1 MNHILYA
8 TDGSG
13 ASREAIPMIID
24 LLTRWTE
31 ANLTVL
37 YVSTA
42 YHDPLY
48 AGSIPGVPT
57 IAEPE
62 YNEEIVT
69 TIKKE
74 IVGDAFSSFQARVN
88 FQQRVGYPAAVICEF
103 AKEQSADLIVMGSH
117 GRGALDRL
125 LIGSVSHG
133 VLNRSHVPV
142 LVVR

>member
-8 TDGSG
+8 TDGSS
-13 ASREAIPMIID
+13 ASREAIPMISD
-24 LLTRWTE
+24 FLNRWTE
-31 ANLTVL
+31 AKLTVL

-57 IAEPE
+57 LAEPE
-62 YNEEIVT
+62 YNDEIVAA
-69 TIKKE
+69 IKKE
-74 IVGDAFSSFQARVN
+74 IVEEAFFKYGDRIRFEQH
-88 FQQRVGYPAAVICEF
+88 VGYPATVICEI
-103 AKEQSADLIVMGSH
+103 AKERSADLIVMGSH
-117 GRGALDRL
+117 GRGTLDRL